1 MYDPGT
7 ICGGPEADGDDD
19 YNLVKYLLSVFPT
32 MAFGIALAVVFP
44 VLCLLWYL
52 LRCCNLMG
60 GRKKHPSFFCPAI
73 CKADDDKVDTYKYSK
88 LQVMIF
94 KGVAVLLFLLAFIAG
109 MIAREMMVRREMFRG
124 KTS

>member
-1 MYDPGT
+1 M
-7 ICGGPEADGDDD
+7 
-19 YNLVKYLLSVFPT
+19 PT

-73 CKADDDKVDTYKYSK
+73 CKADEAAPS
-88 LQVMIF
+88 
-94 KGVAVLLFLLAFIAG
+94 AVTASLDLADPPSPLSPAYRRTQ
-109 MIAREMMVRREMFRG
+109 REHNNPFDLDSSSEG
-124 KTS
+124 EGDHGSDGDEGGEGAI